1 MSDTIDPGPR
11 TPEARVLSTLNLDG
25 TRRWLQPRS
34 SPGRFHLARL
44 VVAWLLILV
53 FTLLPW
59 IDVGGRPAVLLDV
72 VRREF
77 TIFGTMFRPTDTLL
91 LAFLLLTFFLF
102 IFLATAVL
110 GRVWC
115 GWACPQTVYME
126 FVYRPIERLML
137 GRPGSRRRAA
147 PPVIRRLLMW
157 AIFLVISAHL
167 ANTFLAYFVGT
178 DELMEWTRH
187 SPLEHSTPFL
197 IFLATTVLMM
207 FDFCFFREQL
217 CTLVCPYGRLQSALL
232 DRNSLIVGYDARR
245 GEPRGPKR
253 RRRPAKEGGGCDG
266 KCGGGCSGS
275 RKVVSIGLPTG
286 SVELA
291 PPPVNEPSSGCSTGA
306 KPVVEAPAGDCID
319 CRACVNTCPTGIDI
333 REGLQLECIQCA
345 QCIDACDAMMDKV
358 GRARG
363 LVRFSTQD
371 VLEQTVRDRIRW
383 RLLIYPLLLGIV
395 ASTFIFMLLSRET
408 ADVVALRTRIA
419 PFRILDDGSIE
430 NVIRIRID
438 NRGRTER
445 AYELTAV
452 DGDDLLFPSNPI
464 IVGEG
469 GSETLKIVARS
480 DPSRFE
486 RGRRVT
492 RIRVADGETFDRVCE
507 FDLLGPLGSIPR
519 RGDP

>member
-1 MSDTIDPGPR
+1 
-11 TPEARVLSTLNLDG
+11 
-25 TRRWLQPRS
+25 
-34 SPGRFHLARL
+34 
-44 VVAWLLILV
+44 
-53 FTLLPW
+53 
-59 IDVGGRPAVLLDV
+59 
-72 VRREF
+72 
-77 TIFGTMFRPTDTLL
+77 
-91 LAFLLLTFFLF
+91 
-102 IFLATAVL
+102 
-110 GRVWC
+110 
-115 GWACPQTVYME
+115 
-126 FVYRPIERLML
+126 
-137 GRPGSRRRAA
+137 
-147 PPVIRRLLMW
+147 
-157 AIFLVISAHL
+157 
-167 ANTFLAYFVGT
+167 
-178 DELMEWTRH
+178 
-187 SPLEHSTPFL
+187 
-197 IFLATTVLMM
+197 
-207 FDFCFFREQL
+207 
-217 CTLVCPYGRLQSALL
+217 
-232 DRNSLIVGYDARR
+232 
-245 GEPRGPKR
+245 
-253 RRRPAKEGGGCDG
+253 
-266 KCGGGCSGS
+266 
-275 RKVVSIGLPTG
+275 
-286 SVELA
+286 
-291 PPPVNEPSSGCSTGA
+291 
-306 KPVVEAPAGDCID
+306 
-319 CRACVNTCPTGIDI
+319 PTGIDI

-408 ADVVALRTRIA
+408 ADVVALRTQIA